1 MLIINLLRIYHSFL
15 WRKWYLLVYITVIF
29 IALFVGILFVSQKN
43 MEQALNLGIVDED
56 QTTETKMILSTLEG
70 GKNIANQ
77 FKLLPL
83 ESEQA
88 KQQLSKHKLDGY
100 IILEKGMTEQFYN
113 NGELPIRVQLYDET
127 SVQSIIISQLT
138 ESVYERLMLSEAG
151 ILTYGE
157 INKDATDKELIEVMM
172 AMLIVGVDRQA
183 AFDVEEIAVYSFTKY
198 AMISALFLTIFLFFV
213 TIFTIIRMNEEQAL
227 QQRLKLYPNAR
238 EKMVAVRILLS
249 AMYTIFYT
257 LATTVFLV
265 KYTAIESYN
274 MGYLAAVLAYYIVAI
289 ALMFYIG
296 ELLLHLFLKWIIVLL
311 VILLSGAT
319 IPLMY
324 LKHLHMEQQLFAQI
338 FQALL
343 ELLHHN
349 YLIDW
354 TISFYVQFILLF
366 ILVIALVVWRRIR

>member
-29 IALFVGILFVSQKN
+29 SALFVGILFVSQKN
-43 MEQALNLGIVDED
+43 IEQTLNLGIVDED

-83 ESEQA
+83 DSEQA
-88 KQQLSKHKLDGY
+88 EQQLSKHELDGY
-100 IILEKGMTEQFYN
+100 IILEQGMTEQFYN

-157 INKDATDKELIEVMM
+157 INEDATDEELVEVMV
-172 AMLIVGVDRQA
+172 AMLVVGLDRQA
-183 AFDVEEIAVYSFTKY
+183 AFDIEEVPVYNLAQY
-198 AMISALFLTIFLFFV
+198 ALISTLFLTIAFFFLAV
-213 TIFTIIRMNEEQAL
+213 FTITRMNEGNAL
-227 QQRLKLYPNAR
+227 QQRLRLYPYAS
-238 EKMVAVRILLS
+238 EKMVAVRILF
-249 AMYTIFYT
+249 ATVYTTLYT
-257 LATTVFLV
+257 VVVTILTV

-274 MGYLAAVLAYYIVAI
+274 MASLATILAYYII
-289 ALMFYIG
+289 ALALVFFIG
-296 ELLLHLFLKWIIVLL
+296 ELVLPVLLKSMITLLIIVF
-311 VILLSGAT
+311 SGAT
-319 IPLMY
+319 IPLIY
-324 LKHLHMEQQLFAQI
+324 LKYLHVEEQLFAQL

-354 TISFYVQFILLF
+354 TISFYIQFILLF
-366 ILVIALVVWRRIR
+366 IMAVALVVWRRIR